1 MIQRSRL
8 RILLESDLGLLLG
21 KLHVV
26 EDAEDDPEEVVPPVL
41 LKGVSVTL
49 HDLKHDGEA
58 SVQIKN
64 MKRRQ
69 DGSNQEQ

>member
-1 MIQRSRL
+1 M
-8 RILLESDLGLLLG
+8 ESDLGLLLW

-49 HDLKHDGEA
+49 HDLKHDGET
-58 SVQIKN
+58 SVRTK
-64 MKRRQ
+64 KVKTRQ
-69 DGSNQEQ
+69 SG